1 MVITTITVFSTT
13 WAGRGEVFSH
23 HLPRGHPRRLDD
35 EESCCISRRFSYR
48 YYAKQKCEY
57 CDKARTDRNCRQ
69 TPTVFLATD
78 FHIAHDPNM
87 HDVLVYYFGT
97 SGSAAHAY
105 GTFKLVNI
113 LSFLNFLTS
122 LSSVRSG
129 ISNLCHRLKTTQVI
143 PLFTGAGAGA
153 GFMQGLLA
161 GGGASTNIGFGVAL
175 FVCFSEI

>member
-1 MVITTITVFSTT
+1 MHKWTKLI
-13 WAGRGEVFSH
+13 WAK
-23 HLPRGHPRRLDD
+23 
-35 EESCCISRRFSYR
+35 ISEFWCKRKAP
-48 YYAKQKCEY
+48 YAKQKCEY
-57 CDKARTDRNCRQ
+57 CDKARIDRNCRQ

-129 ISNLCHRLKTTQVI
+129 ISNLCSGVELNQHRMSNVFNQRQNIHLRTTHI
-143 PLFTGAGAGA
+143 
-153 GFMQGLLA
+153 QGQS
-161 GGGASTNIGFGVAL
+161 GGTAETSWVYSHGKIM
-175 FVCFSEI
+175 

>member
-1 MVITTITVFSTT
+1 MTIIYGHNNYHTTVFSTT

-35 EESCCISRRFSYR
+35 DELCCISRRFSYR
-48 YYAKQKCEY
+48 YAKQKCEY

-78 FHIAHDPNM
+78 FHIEHDPNM

-113 LSFLNFLTS
+113 LSFINFLTS

-129 ISNLCHRLKTTQVI
+129 ISNLWYRCRLHKKKFI
-143 PLFTGAGAGA
+143 C
-153 GFMQGLLA
+153 
-161 GGGASTNIGFGVAL
+161 NIKL
-175 FVCFSEI
+175 

>member
-1 MVITTITVFSTT
+1 MTIIYGHNNYHTTVFSTT

-23 HLPRGHPRRLDD
+23 HLPRGDPRLLDD
-35 EESCCISRRFSYR
+35 DELCCISRRFSYR

-57 CDKARTDRNCRQ
+57 CDKARIDRNCRQ

-129 ISNLCHRLKTTQVI
+129 ISNLWSYYSLIVC
-143 PLFTGAGAGA
+143 G
-153 GFMQGLLA
+153 
-161 GGGASTNIGFGVAL
+161 TNRINRNTEL
-175 FVCFSEI
+175 PTLYNNKNQQQKLNRI

>member
-1 MVITTITVFSTT
+1 MTIIYGHNNYHTTVFSIT

-35 EESCCISRRFSYR
+35 DDELCCISRSFSYR

-57 CDKARTDRNCRQ
+57 CDKVRIDRNCRQ

-97 SGSAAHAY
+97 SGCAAHAY

-113 LSFLNFLTS
+113 LSFTNFLIS

-129 ISNLCHRLKTTQVI
+129 ISNLCQNHRHLRNGI
-143 PLFTGAGAGA
+143 Y
-153 GFMQGLLA
+153 
-161 GGGASTNIGFGVAL
+161 
-175 FVCFSEI
+175 

>member
-1 MVITTITVFSTT
+1 MVITTITPPCFPPLGPEGVRYF
-13 WAGRGEVFSH
+13 RIIELCVV
-23 HLPRGHPRRLDD
+23 L
-35 EESCCISRRFSYR
+35 CCISRRFSYR
-48 YYAKQKCEY
+48 YAKQKCEY

-113 LSFLNFLTS
+113 LSFINFLTS

-129 ISNLCHRLKTTQVI
+129 ISNL
-143 PLFTGAGAGA
+143 
-153 GFMQGLLA
+153 
-161 GGGASTNIGFGVAL
+161 
-175 FVCFSEI
+175 

>member
-1 MVITTITVFSTT
+1 MVTPPCFPPL
-13 WAGRGEVFSH
+13 EPH

-35 EESCCISRRFSYR
+35 DDELCCISRRFSYR

-57 CDKARTDRNCRQ
+57 CDKVRIDRNCRQ

-78 FHIAHDPNM
+78 FHIVHDPNM

-113 LSFLNFLTS
+113 LSFTNFLTS

-129 ISNLCHRLKTTQVI
+129 ISNLCCYSAAIIMQIVQICFKQKKMLTFEFFKIKTI
-143 PLFTGAGAGA
+143 I
-153 GFMQGLLA
+153 
-161 GGGASTNIGFGVAL
+161 GASEKNHFFLQFTKL
-175 FVCFSEI
+175 